1 MGSSTSSFARETAI
15 EKAWVYYIKGDYDKA
30 IDACRALSDEKI
42 LGEEARYIM
51 GLSFLK
57 LGDYEEA
64 RKNFLFISDNYPGSA
79 IKPEIILGIAEYY
92 KKVIGDFSGNGYSS
106 IAYLKLGE
114 SQRKQGK
121 WNEAQE
127 SFSIVVRDYPFSLEA
142 ETAKE
147 YLQKEEPFYTIQI
160 GVFSKK
166 ENAQRLAKILKEK
179 RYDASLEKSYK
190 KDRLVYKVNI
200 GHFNTKEQ
208 AEEEASQLRKEG
220 FSAIVYP

>member
-1 MGSSTSSFARETAI
+1 
-15 EKAWVYYIKGDYDKA
+15 
-30 IDACRALSDEKI
+30 
-42 LGEEARYIM
+42 
-51 GLSFLK
+51 
-57 LGDYEEA
+57 
-64 RKNFLFISDNYPGSA
+64 LFISDNYPGSA
-79 IKPEIILGIAEYY
+79 IKPEIILGIADSYYLQKQYDRAEEYY